1 MQHIT
6 NKMCGL
12 LSEAIEP
19 KANRRLL
26 PPAPLPRRGVWGE
39 DNVGRRSPFIPKRK
53 RLAIG
58 QARFRARLLTN
69 F

>member
-26 PPAPLPRRGVWGE
+26 PPAPLPEAPPQGRGWGGVMW
-39 DNVGRRSPFIPKRK
+39 NKLRNGIS
-53 RLAIG
+53 RLWMYV
-58 QARFRARLLTN
+58 QH
-69 F
+69 